1 MTMKVQLAPALLGL
15 GLALTGCSS
24 AQPDQAGASS
34 SAAASAEPAASSP
47 GGGQA
52 GPRNG
57 TDGTDPLAS
66 FLASDA
72 GARYTGTVT
81 GVQELGGTNG
91 GIRVHRLDTDL
102 TDRERAVELC
112 QAYQSA
118 MTTGQEQVNVL
129 DAEQMF
135 LATTNGDPGTCTT
148 AGTEPE
154 TTPPPPGPTQTPDDG
169 PVVPA
174 PDPNA
179 PFTYE
184 EAYAAWH
191 NGMPYYEAFCVNY
204 TPVTDGGVAQCEG
217 INAGTVGYTT
227 GEYLGP

>member
-1 MTMKVQLAPALLGL
+1 MKARLAPALLGL

-24 AQPDQAGASS
+24 AQTDEAGASS

-47 GGGQA
+47 AAGQA

-57 TDGTDPLAS
+57 TNGTDPLAS
-66 FLASDA
+66 FLASSA

-91 GIRVHRLDTDL
+91 GIRVHRIDADL
-102 TDRERAVELC
+102 TDRGRAVELC
-112 QAYQSA
+112 RAYQSA
-118 MTTGQEQVNVL
+118 MTTGQEQINVL

-135 LATTNGDPGTCTT
+135 LATTKGDPGTCTT

-154 TTPPPPGPTQTPDDG
+154 TAPPLPGPTQTPDGG
-169 PVVPA
+169 PVAPA
-174 PDPNA
+174 PDPDA

-184 EAYAAWH
+184 VAYAAWQ

-204 TPVTDGGVAQCEG
+204 IPVTYGGVSQCEG
-217 INAGTVGYTT
+217 IDAGTVDYTT